1 MGVMVGMFKLA
12 LCFVVSSVLLLAP
25 RSFAQTRNEEP
36 RFAAKDVPAELRDWV
51 PWVLWDQKDRECV
64 PGPEREPGCIWPG
77 SLELD
82 IGAKSGRFLLYVHA
96 DAFAEV
102 VLPGGAGVWPEEV
115 KVDGQ
120 DAVVLA
126 DASEPNTW
134 VTRGDHQ
141 IAGTFSWND
150 MPETLA
156 VGTHTGV
163 VTLTLQGKRILSPR
177 RETDGR
183 LWLGASATTQGTQS
197 DSLSMEVFRRIDDGV
212 PLQITTRLTL
222 HASGRA
228 REMALGNVLL
238 PETVPLSVTSDLP
251 ARLENS
257 GSLVVQLR
265 AGTHTLT
272 VQSRALG
279 QPERLML
286 PARGDPWPAS
296 ETWVWS
302 PRAELREV
310 AIGGAREIDPART
323 SLADDWKKLAA
334 FELRPNDAL
343 TLATLRRGN
352 PDPPP
357 NQINLVRQLWLDF
370 DGQGY
375 TVKDVLSGTITRE
388 HRLDLQVRDPGT
400 IRVDGEPEL
409 VTARVQGG
417 PGGVELRASSLNLE
431 AEFRLPQAKQLPA
444 DGWSED
450 VQSLQATLHLPPGWL
465 FLSASGVDSAPS
477 SWLSSWDLFAMFYVL
492 LMTLAALKLGGR
504 SLALLAFATLVFVHG
519 EEDAPFWTWGAFV
532 AVVALRRVTLPKVL
546 RPLMTAMLVVIAGAW
561 VVLSVPFA
569 AAHLR
574 AFVHPLLRGGESY
587 SAGSWWNTANGE
599 MAPVSGAGAPHD
611 GEASE
616 GKPAQ
621 IALELASP
629 DMAALGKAAYAPRAL
644 EPKSNSGPSDVGSS
658 SFRNLARDPKSIVQ
672 TGPGVPHWS
681 WQRESLI
688 WKGPVARDHQ
698 FSLWLLPPGAVRLL
712 ELLRVLG
719 VLGFGLFLA
728 KLGWRKSGAHGDPI
742 STTGA
747 QAPYA
752 ASGVVSLLLLVGCLG
767 SLMVFSTDARAQATG
782 ERELKQSATTGSAAG
797 PSADRLAE
805 LARRLSEAPT
815 CSNCLTVAR
824 AELSIV
830 GQKLNIVLDV
840 HAGAVTR
847 LRLPGP
853 AASWVPERVQIG
865 NNEHPPISLEGGVLV
880 ARISAGRQRVVL
892 EGPVLV
898 DDLALEL
905 LDRPQRIVV
914 NAPEWEVSGIAHD
927 GQLEGALT
935 VTRRHREV
943 SAAVGAEPAPSLAP
957 WLTLS
962 REIELGVSWVVRY
975 RLTRETSADLPLSVK
990 VPLLLG
996 ERVTV
1001 ADAPVEEG
1009 SLVASFQR
1017 GQKDF
1022 SWTTLLE
1029 PRDVLSLTAST
1040 TANYAETWSLDC
1052 GVVWHCQ
1059 TSGLVPIQQEFAQR
1073 WRPSWRPFPGEKTK
1087 VSVTRPVPVPG
1098 PSKTIEGALLTV
1110 TPGDRLTRASLK
1122 FTVRASAGGTQRVR
1136 LPAGAL
1142 LQELS
1147 VRGEPRP
1154 SRLEAGAIAVGLS
1167 PGVSE
1172 VKLSWQEPNGIKMF
1186 WTSPAVILEGGAA
1199 NVNVVVEP
1207 NPERWLLWLSGP
1219 TFGPSVLFWG
1229 YLCVVFLAAL
1239 VLSRL
1244 PRSPLS
1250 GLAWLGL
1257 ALGLT
1262 QIPAAAAII
1271 APGWFFALTWYEK
1284 AVPQRRRLRQLVIS
1298 CLVILTIMMLVT
1310 LGAAIYS
1317 GLVVVP
1323 DMQVEGAGS
1332 NAGHLVWYLD
1342 RSPAQLPQTTMIGTS
1357 IWVWRSLML
1366 LWSLWL
1372 ASRLL
1377 VWLRSGWNS
1386 LLTAPPTP
1394 PLPPNIMPE
1403 PHEPADEVATAI
1415 EPEEDT
1421 DHSQAQVR

>member
-1 MGVMVGMFKLA
+1 MGVMLGMLKLA
-12 LCFVVSSVLLLAP
+12 LGLVVSSVLLLAP
-25 RSFAQTRNEEP
+25 RSFAQAGHEGP
-36 RFAAKDVPAELRDWV
+36 KFAVKDVPAELRDWV
-51 PWVLWDQKDRECV
+51 PWVLWEQKDRQCV
-64 PGPEREPGCIWPG
+64 PGPAQEPGCVWPG

-82 IGAKSGRFLLYVHA
+82 IGEKSGRFLLYVHA
-96 DAFAEV
+96 DALAKV
-102 VLPGGAGVWPEEV
+102 VLPGGAGVWPEDV

-126 DASEPNTW
+126 DSTEPSTW
-134 VTRGDHQ
+134 VAHGNHQ
-141 IAGTFSWND
+141 ITGTFSWSD

-163 VTLTLQGKRILSPR
+163 VALTVQGKRILSPR
-177 RETDGR
+177 READGR

-197 DSLSMEVFRRIDDGV
+197 DSLSIEVFRRIDDGV
-212 PLQITTRLTL
+212 PLRITTRLLL

-228 REMALGNVLL
+228 REMALGNALL
-238 PETVPLSVTSDLP
+238 PGTVPLSVTSELP

-265 AGTHTLT
+265 AGTHTLD
-272 VQSRALG
+272 VQARALG
-279 QPERLML
+279 QPERLVL
-286 PARGDPWPAS
+286 PARGEPWPAS

-302 PRAELREV
+302 PQAELREV
-310 AIGGAREIDPART
+310 AVGGAREIDPART

-343 TLATLRRGN
+343 TLATLRRGD

-357 NQINLVRQLWLDF
+357 NQINLLRELWLDF

-375 TVKDVLSGTITRE
+375 TVKDVLSGTMTRE
-388 HRLDLQVRDPGT
+388 HRLDLRVREPGT
-400 IRVDGEPEL
+400 IRVDGTPEL

-417 PGGVELRASSLNLE
+417 PGGVELRGSSLNLE
-431 AEFRLPQAKQLPA
+431 AEFRLPRAKQLPA
-444 DGWSED
+444 NGWSED
-450 VQSLQATLHLPPGWL
+450 VQSLGATLHLPPGWL

-504 SLALLAFATLVFVHG
+504 GLALLAFATLVFVHG
-519 EEDAPFWTWGAFV
+519 VEDAPFWIWGAFV

-546 RPLMTAMLVVIAGAW
+546 QPLMTAMLVVIAAAW
-561 VVLSVPFA
+561 VVLSVPFG

-574 AFVHPLLRGGESY
+574 AFVHPLLHGGESY
-587 SAGSWWNTANGE
+587 SAGSWWNGE
-599 MAPVSGAGAPHD
+599 R
-611 GEASE
+611 E
-616 GKPAQ
+616 GKSAQ
-621 IALELASP
+621 LAAELQQQDTASVRK
-629 DMAALGKAAYAPRAL
+629 DAYEPRAA
-644 EPKSNSGPSDVGSS
+644 EPKGKSGQSDFGGSS
-658 SFRNLARDPKSIVQ
+658 LQNLAQDPKAIVQ

-681 WQRESLI
+681 WKTESLI

-698 FSLWLLPPGAVRLL
+698 FSLWLVPPWAVRLL

-728 KLGWRKSGAHGDPI
+728 KLGWRKSGPPADSS

-752 ASGVVSLLLLVGCLG
+752 ASSVVSLLLLVGCLG
-767 SLMVFSTDARAQATG
+767 SLLVFSTDARAQASA
-782 ERELKQSATTGSAAG
+782 EIELKRSAATGFDSG
-797 PSADRLAE
+797 PSAERLAE
-805 LARRLSEAPT
+805 LARRLSESPA

-830 GQKLNIVLDV
+830 GSTLKIVLDV

-853 AASWVPERVQIG
+853 VASWVPERVQIG
-865 NNEHPPISLEGGVLV
+865 SDEHPPIVLEGGGLV
-880 ARISAGRQRVVL
+880 ARIPAGRQRVVL

-905 LDRPQRIVV
+905 QDKPQRIVV
-914 NAPEWEVSGIAHD
+914 NAPEWEVSGVAHD

-935 VTRRHREV
+935 FTRRHREA
-943 SAAVGAEPAPSLAP
+943 SGAVGGEPAPSLPP

-962 REIELGVSWVVRY
+962 REIELGVSWMARY
-975 RLTRETSADLPLSVK
+975 RLTRETSAELPLSVK
-990 VPLLLG
+990 VPLLAG

-1001 ADAPVEEG
+1001 ADVPVEEG
-1009 SLVASFQR
+1009 SVVASFQR
-1017 GQKDF
+1017 GQKEF

-1029 PRDVLSLTAST
+1029 PREALSLTAST
-1040 TANYAETWSLDC
+1040 TTNYAETWSLDC
-1052 GVVWHCQ
+1052 GVVWHCKA
-1059 TSGLVPIQQEFAQR
+1059 SGLVPVQHETAQR
-1073 WRPSWRPFPGEKTK
+1073 WRPFWRPFPGEK
-1087 VSVTRPVPVPG
+1087 VEISVARPVPVPG
-1098 PSKTIEGALLTV
+1098 PSKTIEGALLTI

-1122 FTVRASAGGTQRVR
+1122 FTVRASAGGTQRVT

-1147 VRGEPRP
+1147 VRGEARP
-1154 SRLEAGAIAVGLS
+1154 SRVEGGAVAVGLS

-1172 VKLSWQEPNGIKMF
+1172 VKLSWQQPGGIQMF
-1186 WTSPAVILEGGAA
+1186 WRSPAVTLEGGAA
-1199 NVNVVVEP
+1199 NVNIVVEP
-1207 NPERWLLWLSGP
+1207 NPERWVLWLSGP

-1229 YLCVVFLAAL
+1229 YLCVVLLAAL

-1244 PRSPLS
+1244 PRSPLG

-1257 ALGLT
+1257 SLGLT
-1262 QIPAAAAII
+1262 QIPAAAAMIV
-1271 APGWFFALTWYEK
+1271 PGWFFALTWYER
-1284 AVPQRRRLRQLVIS
+1284 AVPQGRRLRQLVIS
-1298 CLVILTIMMLVT
+1298 CLVILTILMLVT

-1323 DMQVEGAGS
+1323 DMQVKGAGS
-1332 NAGHLVWYLD
+1332 DAGHLVWYLD
-1342 RSPAQLPQTTMIGTS
+1342 RSPALLPQTTMIGTS

-1377 VWLRSGWNS
+1377 VWLRSGWSS
-1386 LLTAPPTP
+1386 LLTVPPTP
-1394 PLPPNIMPE
+1394 PNVMPTSNE
-1403 PHEPADEVATAI
+1403 PVQDVALATDS
-1415 EPEEDT
+1415 EEDSSPPSPASSST
-1421 DHSQAQVR
+1421 T